1 MRADRLLSI
10 MLLLQN
16 YRRMTARELSR
27 RLSVSERTIHRD
39 MEALSGAGIP
49 VVAERGT
56 GGGWSLLDDYRTS
69 LTGLN
74 EVEIRALF
82 MAQPPRLLADLGLD
96 KAGEGAFIKL
106 LAALPQSQRGSVEF
120 MRQRIHID
128 PTGWQRFEENVALLP
143 VLQQAVW
150 EEHELSISYRRSDGA
165 TVERVVQPLGLVAK
179 GSVWYLVAAVE
190 GETRTYRVSRV
201 QAARLTGQRCQRPTD
216 FDLAAYWEQSK
227 TEFVA
232 NLPRYPA
239 VLRAAANLLPKIRS
253 WRFTQ
258 VEDVSQPDER
268 GCLTVRVRFEIED
281 EACEYVLSCG
291 ARVEVIEPPALRERV
306 RQAALEIV
314 TLYGAGGYSPSTNP
328 QTAS

>member
-16 YRRMTARELSR
+16 YHRLTARELAR

-56 GGGWSLLDDYRTS
+56 GGGWSLLDNYRTS
-69 LTGLN
+69 LTGLT
-74 EVEIRALF
+74 EAEIRALF
-82 MAQPPRLLADLGLD
+82 MTHPPRLLADLGLD

-128 PTGWQRFEENVALLP
+128 PTGWQRFEDNAALLP
-143 VLQQAVW
+143 LLQQAVW
-150 EEHELSISYRRSDGA
+150 EECELSLTYRRSDGT

-179 GSVWYLVAAVE
+179 GSVWYLVAAVG
-190 GETRTYRVSRV
+190 GEPRTYRASRIE
-201 QAARLTGQRCQRPTD
+201 AARLTGQRCDRPVD

-227 TEFVA
+227 SEFVA

-239 VLRAAANLLPKIRS
+239 VLRTAADLLPRMRA

-258 VEDVSQPDER
+258 VEEVSQPDER
-268 GCLTVRVRFEIED
+268 GCVTVHIRFEIED
-281 EACEYVLSCG
+281 EACDYVLSCG

-306 RQAALEIV
+306 RQAARAILA
-314 TLYGAGGYSPSTNP
+314 LYGEGMQG
-328 QTAS
+328 